1 MEVRRTALVAFAAL
15 LWFGE
20 AVFPPAAAA
29 TYIVNTYNGY
39 YTTEAPENYTCVSA
53 SALTHINYI
62 LGKTTGYS
70 HSTALAW
77 YREVRS
83 STADFHDRYD
93 YTGIEK
99 GLDPRG
105 WAWLLS
111 THAPVTPA
119 YVFHDY
125 WSSSQ
130 LTVNRWIT
138 LGVRTTREPVGVLV
152 ANGRHGVDVVGFQ
165 SNVDPLNPPY
175 SILGFFLIDPWYPN
189 SRITVSG
196 AYIGVRPNYYITS
209 SSWNASWFTPYH
221 DLPYRKATGRYT
233 IWENKYVAVL
243 RAADGSPE
251 PTKTY
256 DTMPPKYSDTFAIP
270 TQTPPSAGGTEAPA
284 TFPYSSYGQAVTEG
298 IAANNLDTSAANLG
312 VDLSN
317 VTVGPAVQVESMA
330 PGFPSYELV
339 EVMKGRRVVA
349 LAYLTRVAG
358 GFEFGGLAPVT
369 SQYKRANASAA
380 RQAFGRKGVQ
390 VASLKLA
397 WGWSEDTFS
406 PFSPV
411 WRATDTRGRPHFL
424 TLDGNVRDRLL
435 PPQGRG

>member
-1 MEVRRTALVAFAAL
+1 MRRTALVAFAAM

-20 AVFPPAAAA
+20 ATFPPAAAA
-29 TYIVNTYNGY
+29 AYIVNTYNGY

-70 HSTALAW
+70 HTTALAW

-83 STADFHDRYD
+83 ATADFHDKYN

-111 THAPVTPA
+111 NHAPTDPA

-138 LGVRTTREPVGVLV
+138 LGIRTTREPVGVLV
-152 ANGRHGVDVVGFQ
+152 ANGRHGVNVVGFQ
-165 SNVDPLNPPY
+165 TNVDPLNPPY
-175 SILGFFLIDPWYPN
+175 SILGFFVIDPWYPN
-189 SRITVSG
+189 TRITVSG

-221 DLPYRKATGRYT
+221 DWPYRKATGRYT

-243 RAADGSPE
+243 RAANGSPE
-251 PTKTY
+251 PTKTS
-256 DTMPPKYSDTFAIP
+256 DTMPLKFSDTFAIP
-270 TQTPPSAGGTEAPA
+270 TQKPPSSGSSEPAPA
-284 TFPYSSYGQAVTEG
+284 PIYPYSSYRQAVTEG
-298 IAANNLDTSAANLG
+298 IAANNLDSGAANLG
-312 VDLSN
+312 VDLRG
-317 VTVGPAVQVESMA
+317 VTAGSALTVESTA
-330 PGFPSYELV
+330 PGFPSYDLV
-339 EVMKGRRVVA
+339 EVLKGRRVVA
-349 LAYLTRVAG
+349 LAYLTRIAG
-358 GFEFGGLAPVT
+358 GLQFGGIAPV
-369 SQYKRANASAA
+369 SAEYRRASPQAA
-380 RQAFGRKGVQ
+380 RRAFGRNGVQ
-390 VASLKLA
+390 VSSLKLA
-397 WGWSEDTFS
+397 WAWSEDSLS
-406 PFSPV
+406 PFSPL
-411 WRATDTRGRPHFL
+411 WRATDTGGRPHFL
-424 TLDGNVRDRLL
+424 TPDGKVRDTILA
-435 PPQGRG
+435 PGGRG